1 MQKVN
6 ATVSEM
12 LQQDGTLAEA
22 SSTRFPHN
30 IASSLPRASQ
40 KRQQITTSRICFHS
54 RFLRIKT
61 ASKRWLTHFNEEV
74 PLWDSYITFG
84 H

>member
-12 LQQDGTLAEA
+12 LQQDGTLADA

-40 KRQQITTSRICFHS
+40 EKQQIATSLSC
-54 RFLRIKT
+54 LC
-61 ASKRWLTHFNEEV
+61 THVSSELKQIRKV
-74 PLWDSYITFG
+74 G
-84 H
+84 